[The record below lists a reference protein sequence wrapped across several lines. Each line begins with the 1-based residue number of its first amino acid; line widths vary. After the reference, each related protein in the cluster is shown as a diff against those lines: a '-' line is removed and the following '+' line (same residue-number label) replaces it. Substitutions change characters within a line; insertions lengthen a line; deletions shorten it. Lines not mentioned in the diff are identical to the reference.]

1 MAFGSGFKK
10 GKGNKYKNKK
20 VEYDG
25 IKFDSV
31 REKDRYVF
39 LKDAESK
46 GVIMNLHVHKKF
58 ELIPSVKEKYVKHL
72 KTKDKECERT
82 LQLPITYTCDF
93 CYVKDDGVIVVE
105 DIKISKFLLPK
116 EYVLKKKM
124 MLALKGIQIR
134 EVYKSNE
141 EI

>member
-1 MAFGSGFKK
+1 MAFGRGFKK
-10 GKGNKYKNKK
+10 EKGNKYKNKK

-31 REKDRYVF
+31 REKDRYFF

-46 GVIMNLHVHKKF
+46 GVIMNLQVHKKF

-93 CYVKDDGVIVVE
+93 CYVKDGGEVVVE